1 MREFLHL
8 DDLAEPCVFA
18 LENFYTDIGDPPY
31 MNVVTGINCTI
42 GDLAKVAAAATGYQ
56 GSIYLDTSKSDGT
69 PKKQLDVSRQ
79 IGLGRCAL
87 ISLGEGMASTVTLFR
102 EELSQESLRL

>member
-1 MREFLHL
+1 M
-8 DDLAEPCVFA
+8 FA
-18 LENFYTDIGDPPY
+18 LENFYNDIGDPSY

-42 GDLAKVAAAATGYQ
+42 GDLAKVAVAVSGYQ
-56 GSIYLDTSKSDGT
+56 GSIYWDTSKSDGT

-79 IGLGRCAL
+79 VGLGRCAL
-87 ISLGEGMASTVTLFR
+87 ISLGEGMASTATLFL